1 MARRPSNALALAVLV
16 LLYELPMHPYEM
28 ASTLRERAKHESI
41 KLNYGS
47 LYTVVDALVRD
58 GLIEAVET
66 VREGRRPERTVYD
79 ITEAGKVM
87 MIDWLSDLI
96 RLPAKEFT
104 QFEAGLSLIA
114 ALPPDDA
121 LRLLKARLLALEV
134 EIRSSEGAL
143 GVTEEFN
150 LPRLFWI
157 ETEYRGVL
165 KKAERAWVRGL
176 VEDIESGRLD
186 GIETWRGFHGGR
198 AAVSSS
204 KKKPNRAGKGAK

>member
-1 MARRPSNALALAVLV
+1 VARRPSNSLALAVLV
-16 LLYELPMHPYEM
+16 LLYERPMHPYEM

-79 ITEAGKVM
+79 ITESGKVLM
-87 MIDWLSDLI
+87 VDWLSDLI

-114 ALPPDDA
+114 ALHPDDA
-121 LRLLKARLLALEV
+121 LRLLKARLVALEV
-134 EIRSSEGAL
+134 EIRSAEGLLGMSED
-143 GVTEEFN
+143 FN

-157 ETEYRGVL
+157 ESEYRGVL
-165 KKAERAWVRGL
+165 KKAERDWVRAL
-176 VEDIESGRLD
+176 IEDIESNRLD
-186 GIETWRGFHGGR
+186 GIEMWRQFH
-198 AAVSSS
+198 AS
-204 KKKPNRAGKGAK
+204 KGEK